1 MNLKVTLFLLLLA
14 VFWGSAFPLIKIGL
28 EDFSPGHLTLIRF
41 IVASACF
48 VPYLYFTKS
57 DLFPKLRD
65 VPYFFLL
72 GLLGITIYHTALNF
86 GELYVTAGAASLI
99 IATAPAIS
107 AILAYF
113 FLSDRLPLLG
123 WVGTLVSFF
132 GVFLIVMGEDE
143 GLSFNPYAL
152 LILLSAIVT
161 AFFVVLQKPMLS
173 RYKSSEVS
181 AFATWAGTVPLFVFA
196 PGFVQEVSTASTA
209 PLLAAIYIGVF
220 PAAISYAIFSY
231 ALSKAPV
238 TVVTAFLYTVPVFS
252 IVFSWLLIDEVPTYL
267 TLIGGVVAIL
277 GIVMVNWAKRR
288 VRVAARHASPSA
300 AR

>member
-1 MNLKVTLFLLLLA
+1 MNLKVTLNLLLLA

-41 IVASACF
+41 LVASSLF
-48 VPYLYFTKS
+48 VPYLHFTKS
-57 DLFPKLRD
+57 KLFPKLRD

-72 GLLGITIYHTALNF
+72 GFLGITIYHTALNF
-86 GELYVTAGAASLI
+86 GELHVTAGAASLI

-107 AILAYF
+107 AVLAYF
-113 FLSDRLPLLG
+113 MLSDRLPWLG

-132 GVFLIVMGEDE
+132 GVFLIVIGEDK
-143 GLSFNPYAL
+143 GLTFNPYAL
-152 LILLSAIVT
+152 LILLCAIVT

-173 RYKSSEVS
+173 RYKSAEVS

-196 PGFVQEVSTASTA
+196 PGFVGEGSAASTA

-231 ALSKAPV
+231 ALSQAPV

-252 IVFSWLLIDEVPTYL
+252 ILFSWLLIGEVPTSL
-267 TLIGGVVAIL
+267 TLFGGGVAIA

-288 VRVAARHASPSA
+288 VRLRASNASSVA
-300 AR
+300 